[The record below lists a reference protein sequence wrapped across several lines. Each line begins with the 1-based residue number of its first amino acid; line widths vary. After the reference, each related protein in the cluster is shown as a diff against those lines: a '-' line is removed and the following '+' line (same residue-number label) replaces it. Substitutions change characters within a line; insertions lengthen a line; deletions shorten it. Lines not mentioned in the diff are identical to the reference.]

1 MDETGQEE
9 AKVKEESQ
17 ELIVQQLWVTVHQVT
32 AQQQATVQEGQE
44 KKVSFRINFQ
54 KQHKITCTIT
64 VTFLSRRL
72 CQRGTAGQQGA
83 LRDAGQAARHD
94 QGQALRAGAGDRHNQ
109 VGIYPARLV

>member
-1 MDETGQEE
+1 M
-9 AKVKEESQ
+9 KEESQ
-17 ELIVQQLWVTVHQVT
+17 ELMVQQLWVTVHQVT

-72 CQRGTAGQQGA
+72 CQRQLVSRELSAMQDRQPATTRAKLSGPAQETGTI
-83 LRDAGQAARHD
+83 R
-94 QGQALRAGAGDRHNQ
+94 
-109 VGIYPARLV
+109 

>member
-1 MDETGQEE
+1 M
-9 AKVKEESQ
+9 KEESQ
-17 ELIVQQLWVTVHQVT
+17 ELMVQQLWVTVHQVP

-109 VGIYPARLV
+109 VGIYPARLL